1 MNKGSNMVIN
11 MAIVSLAWCRIP
23 AKSLLVLLLSL
34 PLMAAA
40 FSVHAQDGAQAAT
53 QTSVQQGV
61 TVKVTPRVVGADN
74 ARWQFAIVLDTHSSD
89 LNDDL
94 VSTAT
99 LVTADGREIRP
110 LAWTGAAPGGHHREG
125 LLEFAVTAPWPNAIE
140 LKLVRPGEV
149 APRVFRWQF

>member
-1 MNKGSNMVIN
+1 
-11 MAIVSLAWCRIP
+11 
-23 AKSLLVLLLSL
+23 LLL
-34 PLMAAA
+34 PLMAAT

-74 ARWQFAIVLDTHSSD
+74 ARWQFAVVLDTHSND

-94 VSTAT
+94 VNTAT

-110 LAWTGAAPGGHHREG
+110 LAWAGAAPGGHHREG
-125 LLEFAVTAPWPNAIE
+125 LLEFAMTAPWPTAIE
-140 LKLVRPGEV
+140 LKLARQGEA

>member
-1 MNKGSNMVIN
+1 MAIN
-11 MAIVSLAWCRIP
+11 MATVSLAWRRIP
-23 AKSLLVLLLSL
+23 AKNLLILLLSL

-61 TVKVTPRVVGADN
+61 TVKVTPRAVGADN

-89 LNDDL
+89 LNDDM
-94 VSTAT
+94 VNTAT
-99 LVTADGREIRP
+99 LITADGREIKP
-110 LAWTGAAPGGHHREG
+110 VAWLGAAPGGHHREG
-125 LLEFAVTAPWPNAIE
+125 LLEFAMTAPWPNAIE
-140 LKLVRPGEV
+140 LKLARQGEA

>member
-1 MNKGSNMVIN
+1 MAIN
-11 MAIVSLAWCRIP
+11 MATVSLAWRRIP
-23 AKSLLVLLLSL
+23 AKNLLILLLSL

-61 TVKVTPRVVGADN
+61 TVKVTPRAVGADN

-89 LNDDL
+89 LNDDM
-94 VSTAT
+94 VNTAT
-99 LVTADGREIRP
+99 LITADGREIKP
-110 LAWTGAAPGGHHREG
+110 VAWLGAAPGGHHREG
-125 LLEFAVTAPWPNAIE
+125 LLEFAMTAPWPNAIE
-140 LKLVRPGEV
+140 LKLERPGEA